1 MRSELPS
8 LPPSCLTLALPIS
21 MTPGLLPCF
30 LEVPSIGVS
39 LQLQLPYR
47 EKYPSKYPNG
57 SLLSYILNQS

>member
-30 LEVPSIGVS
+30 LKVPNIGVS

-47 EKYPSKYPNG
+47 GKYPLLLLNR
-57 SLLSYILNQS
+57 SLLNYILN